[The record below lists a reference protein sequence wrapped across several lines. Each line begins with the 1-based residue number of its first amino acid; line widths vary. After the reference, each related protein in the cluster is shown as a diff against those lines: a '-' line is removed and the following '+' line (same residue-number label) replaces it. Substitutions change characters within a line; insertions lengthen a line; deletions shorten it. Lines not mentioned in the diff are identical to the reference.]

1 MALSCSRRPDD
12 SGKTEKQASRTVR
25 IETIT
30 ITLPLHNE
38 HGSSAGK
45 SVPVLPEM
53 QPLTVKNGLDQIGA
67 SFHFP
72 AYFTRP
78 NTEHFLSGQ
87 QHIACR
93 QKCPGAYGIRD
104 CTKTVQEDTPRTTF
118 QFPKAQAHAMRKFPL
133 SGQLPSKEWVSRPQ
147 VFPAPGNHVGK
158 DDRVE

>member
-1 MALSCSRRPDD
+1 MALSCSRRPAD

-53 QPLTVKNGLDQIGA
+53 QPLTGKNGLDQIGA

-78 NTEHFLSGQ
+78 NTEHF
-87 QHIACR
+87 
-93 QKCPGAYGIRD
+93 PF
-104 CTKTVQEDTPRTTF
+104 RTT
-118 QFPKAQAHAMRKFPL
+118 AYC
-133 SGQLPSKEWVSRPQ
+133 LPTKMPRRIRHQRLHENCARRYSQNNFSIPES
-147 VFPAPGNHVGK
+147 AGACNA
-158 DDRVE
+158 